1 MDKKL
6 GNDLVGL
13 LGSLLSEGEEVVRK
27 MANESNKDRPGGVR
41 VPGVRAGGVGAGPG
55 SVGNGEKRPGHH
67 FLEPEEGSRADV
79 PRRGG
84 SPSPSRTSSNSFKG
98 ARGDR
103 RDVNGHTVSPNRQ
116 SGIERAGNVEN
127 SGDILRGDGEG
138 VTKRSMEV
146 VVIDKVLSK
155 ISGHIKSVVIREDMI
170 KIQFTS
176 DKTFVLDVD
185 GIDISSVEIE
195 CEGHKVYVRYEK

>member
-6 GNDLVGL
+6 GNDLVDL
-13 LGSLLSEGEEVVRK
+13 LGSLLSEGEAVVRK
-27 MANESNKDRPGGVR
+27 MANESNKDRPGGER
-41 VPGVRAGGVGAGPG
+41 VHGVRTGCIGAGTGP
-55 SVGNGEKRPGHH
+55 VGCEENRNRHT
-67 FLEPEEGSRADV
+67 FLDDEENSRTDV
-79 PRRGG
+79 LRRGG

-98 ARGDR
+98 VRGDR
-103 RDVNGHTVSPNRQ
+103 RDVNGYTVSPNRQ
-116 SGIERAGNVEN
+116 SGIERAGNVET

-146 VVIDKVLSK
+146 VVIDKGISK
-155 ISGHIKSVVIREDMI
+155 ISGHIKSVVIREDII
-170 KIQFTS
+170 KIQFSS

-185 GIDISSVEIE
+185 GIDINSVEIE

>member
-6 GNDLVGL
+6 GNDLVDL

-27 MANESNKDRPGGVR
+27 MANESNKDRPGGERVR
-41 VPGVRAGGVGAGPG
+41 GVPVGGFGAGASRPA
-55 SVGNGEKRPGHH
+55 GNRPGDR
-67 FLEPEEGSRADV
+67 FLDTDGDSGTREH
-79 PRRGG
+79 RRGG

-103 RDVNGHTVSPNRQ
+103 RDVNGHVVSPNRQ
-116 SGIERAGNVEN
+116 SGTERDGNVET
-127 SGDILRGDGEG
+127 SEDILRGDGHG

-146 VVIDKVLSK
+146 VVIDKGISK
-155 ISGHIKSVVIREDMI
+155 ISGHIKSVVIREDLI
-170 KIQFTS
+170 KIQFSS

-185 GIDISSVEIE
+185 GIDINSVEIE